1 MISTTAVL
9 VSAVVLGAGTFA
21 YRFAGPGLHARFAIP
36 ATVLALMSTSAV
48 VLLVALVVTSTVADG
63 NGLADPARPLGVL
76 VGGVLA
82 WRRAPFAVVV
92 LAAAATA
99 ALLRLVL

>member
-1 MISTTAVL
+1 VISATTVL
-9 VSAVVLGAGTFA
+9 VSALVLGAGTFA
-21 YRFAGPGLHARFAIP
+21 YRFAGPALHARFAIP

-48 VLLVALVVTSTVADG
+48 VLLVALVVTSTVTDG
-63 NGLADPARPLGVL
+63 DGLADPARAIGVL

-92 LAAAATA
+92 VAAAATA
-99 ALLRLVL
+99 ALIRLVW